1 MSSLFARTLRDDP
14 ADAEVASHRLL
25 VRAGYVRRVSPG
37 VFSWL
42 PLGLMVLR
50 RIEDVVREEMD
61 RFGAQEVL
69 LPALLP
75 REPYERTG
83 RWTEY
88 GPSLFRLQD
97 RRGVDNLLG
106 PTHEEIFTTIVKGEA
121 KSHRDFPVILYQI
134 QTKFRDEVRPRAGI
148 LRGREFIMKD
158 SYSFDLDDAG
168 LEVAYQKHRDAY
180 VEIFRRLRLE
190 AIPVS
195 AMSGAMGGSASEEF
209 LAPSDAG
216 EDDFVDCAA
225 CGYAANVEAVE
236 TRPPAA
242 PEGEI
247 PPREVLDTPDTPTIA
262 TLVDRLSSDG
272 PPPPAGSDTWTA
284 AHTLKNVLVVLE
296 HPDGT
301 KEPLAIGVPGDREVD
316 PKRVEAQLSPATV
329 LEFTA
334 ADFAA
339 APALVKGYIGPAV
352 LGTEAAT
359 GIRYLV
365 DPLVAVGTEWVTGAD
380 APGEHAA
387 HVVRGRDFT
396 PDGEIRA
403 TEVRDGDP
411 CPVCGEPLR
420 VRQGI
425 EIGHVFQLGTKY
437 SEAFGLTMQDKD
449 GVNRTVTMGSYGIGV
464 SRAVAAI
471 AEQHHDDHGLVW
483 PQSVAPADVHVVI
496 AGKEDDRVAAG
507 EGIGRTLGDA
517 GLRVLL
523 DDRRDSP
530 GAKMKDAE
538 LIGVPVIVIVGKRL
552 VDGVVEVR
560 TRTTMASAD
569 VPLDDVVAG
578 VRRALAGGPGSEDE
592 RSR

>member
-1 MSSLFARTLRDDP
+1 MSHLFARTLRDDP

-42 PLGLMVLR
+42 PLGLVVLR
-50 RIEDVVREEMD
+50 RIEAVVREEMD
-61 RFGAQEVL
+61 RIGAQEVL

-75 REPYERTG
+75 KEPYEKTG

-106 PTHEEIFTTIVKGEA
+106 PTHEEIFTTLVKGEA
-121 KSHRDFPVILYQI
+121 KSHRDFPVALYQI

-148 LRGREFIMKD
+148 LRGREFVMKD
-158 SYSFDLDDAG
+158 SYSFDLDEDG
-168 LEVAYQKHRDAY
+168 LAVAYGKHRDAY
-180 VEIFRRLRLE
+180 IEIFRRLGIE

-209 LAPSDAG
+209 LAPSEAG

-236 TRPPAA
+236 TRAPVA
-242 PEGEI
+242 PEGEV
-247 PPREVLDTPDTPTIA
+247 PALQVLDTPDTPTIV
-262 TLVDRLSSDG
+262 TLVDRLNADG
-272 PPPPAGSDTWTA
+272 SAPPAGSDTWTA

-296 HPDGT
+296 QPDGT
-301 KEPLAIGVPGDREVD
+301 TEPLAVGVPGDREVD
-316 PKRVEAQLSPATV
+316 TKRIEAQLSPATV
-329 LEFTA
+329 RPFTE

-339 APALVKGYIGPAV
+339 TPALVKGYIGPGV
-352 LGTEAAT
+352 LGGESAT

-365 DPLVAVGTEWVTGAD
+365 DPLVAVGTEWVTGANR
-380 APGEHAA
+380 PGEHAA

-403 TEVRDGDP
+403 TEVRAGDP

-437 SEAFGLTMQDKD
+437 SEAFGLTMADKD

-464 SRAVAAI
+464 SRAVATI
-471 AEQHHDDHGLVW
+471 VEQHHDDKGIVW
-483 PQSVAPADVHVVI
+483 PPSVAPADVHVVV
-496 AGKEDDRVAAG
+496 AGKDDERVAAG
-507 EGIGRTLGDA
+507 EDLGAALSAA

-523 DDRRDSP
+523 DDRRESP
-530 GAKMKDAE
+530 GVKMKDAE
-538 LIGVPVIVIVGKRL
+538 LIGVPVSVIVGRRL
-552 VDGVVEVR
+552 SEGIVEVR
-560 TRTTMASAD
+560 TRATMASEDVALAD
-569 VPLDDVVAG
+569 IVPG
-578 VRRALAGGPGSEDE
+578 VRRALDAATP
-592 RSR
+592 